1 LGVWRIEEVAD
12 VVRFLTMEDV
22 LMAAQGDQVETIV
35 LNKIRAILAERGT
48 SPTVSL
54 SRGAKLN
61 ANLGLS
67 SLDLALLVSELEF
80 ELGIDP
86 FAKLVA
92 VTSVRTIDDLVKAY
106 QLAMSTEAQ
115 PKNPDDGLADARRRA
130 EKRRLQTNKR

>member
-1 LGVWRIEEVAD
+1 MLIAPK
-12 VVRFLTMEDV
+12 
-22 LMAAQGDQVETIV
+22 ADQVETIV
-35 LNKIRAILAERGT
+35 LNKIRAMLAERGT

-54 SRGAKLN
+54 SRGEKLN

-106 QLAMSTEAQ
+106 QLAMSTEAR
-115 PKNPDDGLADARRRA
+115 PANPDDGLANAQRRA
-130 EKRRLQTNKR
+130 EKRRLRTNER

>member
-1 LGVWRIEEVAD
+1 
-12 VVRFLTMEDV
+12 V
-22 LMAAQGDQVETIV
+22 LIAPKADQVETMV
-35 LNKIRAILAERGT
+35 LNKVRAMLAERGT
-48 SPTVSL
+48 LPTVSL
-54 SRGAKLN
+54 SRGDKLN

-80 ELGIDP
+80 ELGVDP

-115 PKNPDDGLADARRRA
+115 PVNSDDGLADAQRRA
-130 EKRRLQTNKR
+130 EKRRLRTNER

>member
-1 LGVWRIEEVAD
+1 
-12 VVRFLTMEDV
+12 
-22 LMAAQGDQVETIV
+22 MAPKADQVETII
-35 LNKIRAILAERGT
+35 LNKIRAMLAERGT

-54 SRGAKLN
+54 SRGEKLN

-106 QLAMSTEAQ
+106 QLAMSAEAK
-115 PKNPDDGLADARRRA
+115 PENPDNGLVHAQRRA
-130 EKRRLQTNKR
+130 EKRRLRTNER